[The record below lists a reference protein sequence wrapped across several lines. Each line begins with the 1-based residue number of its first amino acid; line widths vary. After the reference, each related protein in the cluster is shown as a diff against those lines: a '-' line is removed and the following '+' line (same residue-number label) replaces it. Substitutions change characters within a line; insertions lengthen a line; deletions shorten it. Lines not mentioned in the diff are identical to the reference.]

1 MNRSRRLHSRQGRAF
16 APASRERLRLD
27 GRRGSPYTG
36 FVNFIATLGHRT
48 IDRFRTFGYALGFL
62 GRVLSETL
70 LFFRRRQVAY
80 KVLVMQIL
88 FTGVEALGIATI
100 LAVGIGAIINIV
112 GLSLLPQ
119 FGQGQLMYTILIA
132 IITRELGPLLTAFI
146 ITARSGTAIATELG
160 GMVVSHEIEAYV
172 SIGIDP
178 ISYLVVP
185 RFLGVTISCFL
196 LNIYFNF
203 FGLLASYGVL
213 ILIKPLPYAEYYQG
227 IIGALK
233 GADLATGLVK
243 SVVFGAL
250 ISIVSTYQG
259 FSVARASTEIPQ
271 AGIRAVGQAFTSLV
285 IADGVITAVSY
296 LA

>member
-1 MNRSRRLHSRQGRAF
+1 MRFS
-16 APASRERLRLD
+16 LD
-27 GRRGSPYTG
+27 GRRLPPYTG
-36 FVNFIATLGHRT
+36 FVNFVTTLGHRT

-62 GRVLSETL
+62 GRVLSETI
-70 LFFRRRQVAY
+70 LFFRRKQVAY

-100 LAVGIGAIINIV
+100 LAIGIGAIINIV

-213 ILIKPLPYAEYYQG
+213 VLIKPLPYAEYYQG
-227 IIGALK
+227 IVSTLK
-233 GADLATGLVK
+233 GVDLATGLIK

-285 IADGVITAVSY
+285 IADAVITAVSY
-296 LA
+296 LV